1 MDRAFYKNEDTD
13 FKYPE
18 IGICMENTKGDGKVK
33 IFIPIATPTL
43 PRDDIYDNR
52 DLSIPLYNIVSDTTS
67 MDIFPCTIS
76 NYITMN
82 LPENIESLS
91 AGDKVVLIFIG
102 GDINKPVIIG
112 RYQ

>member
-1 MDRAFYKNEDTD
+1 MDRSFYKNEETD

-18 IGICMENTKGDGKVK
+18 IGICMEDTNGDGTVK

-43 PRDDIYDNR
+43 PRTDIYDNK
-52 DLSIPLYNIVSDTTS
+52 DLSIPLSNIVSNTES
-67 MDIFPCTIS
+67 MDIFPCIIS
-76 NYITMN
+76 NYITMK
-82 LPENIESLS
+82 LPKDIESLTK
-91 AGDKVVLIFIG
+91 GEQVVLIFIG

>member
-1 MDRAFYKNEDTD
+1 MDRSFYKNENTD

-18 IGICMENTKGDGKVK
+18 IGICMENTIGDGKVK

-43 PRDDIYDNR
+43 PIQDIYDNKE
-52 DLSIPLYNIVSDTTS
+52 LSIPLHNIVSDTSS

-82 LPENIESLS
+82 LPDTIDSLS
-91 AGDKVVLIFIG
+91 VGDKVILIFIG

-112 RYQ
+112 RYC

>member
-1 MDRAFYKNEDTD
+1 MDRAFYKNENTD

-18 IGICMENTKGDGKVK
+18 IGICMEDTKGDGKVK
-33 IFIPIATPTL
+33 IFIPVATPIL
-43 PRDDIYDNR
+43 PNINIYDNK
-52 DLSIPLYNIVSDTTS
+52 DLSIPLTNIVSDTS
-67 MDIFPCTIS
+67 AMDIFPCIVS

-82 LPENIESLS
+82 LPKEIESLKK
-91 AGDKVVLIFIG
+91 DEQVVIIFIG